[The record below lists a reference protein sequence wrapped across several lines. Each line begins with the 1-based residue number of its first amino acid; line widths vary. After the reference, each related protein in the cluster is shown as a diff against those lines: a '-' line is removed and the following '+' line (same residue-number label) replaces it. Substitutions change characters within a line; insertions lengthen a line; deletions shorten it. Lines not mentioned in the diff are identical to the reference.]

1 MSNFVNVPL
10 GKQVESMD
18 VSPQFDAYSGVEII
32 VDDDTSFFAG
42 NRSGRVLS
50 IQNAWGTQAQAQNIL
65 ASLTNT
71 GFQYQPFSASK
82 ALLNPAAEIG
92 DAVTVN
98 GIYSGVYKMSRRF
111 GPLTDADIEAP
122 QDEELDHEYP
132 FAPMQDRVFKR
143 EIAQA
148 SAQITLTQ
156 SQITAEV
163 SRATQAEGALSSS
176 ISVTANQIKST
187 VASATSKYDTTGLS
201 ISLYGY
207 GTPAQ
212 AGISASGN
220 SNKLYLD
227 QNTGYYYKSNGSTW
241 TKQNNTALK
250 LITTNLSSAISQQAG
265 DISAKVSQTGGNNSS
280 FGWSLLANKFSL
292 YSGNKEVFKCTASG
306 VEIQG
311 KITATSGQIG
321 GFTIGSSSIYKGTS
335 SISSGTAGVYVGT
348 NGIRIVGSS
357 GSFTANASGS
367 VTMTGTLNIGGTNI
381 TAAAL
386 RSGAQSAYNN
396 SSYWS
401 GGVQTADSALSK
413 ANSAENK
420 ANTAIGY
427 FSGLSIA
434 DNMIISKARIG
445 QLYLAAAWRTIG
457 RTTIVDG
464 NGVSHTVVSCT

>member
-1 MSNFVNVPL
+1 MSNFVNVPV

-42 NRSGRVLS
+42 NRTGRVLS
-50 IQNAWGTQAQAQNIL
+50 IQNPWGTKQQAQNIL
-65 ASLTNT
+65 ASLTST
-71 GFQYQPFSASK
+71 GFQYQPFTASK

-98 GIYSGVYKMSRRF
+98 GIYSGVYKLSRRF

-122 QDEELDHEYP
+122 QDEEVDHEYP
-132 FAPMQDRVFKR
+132 FEPKQDRVFKR

-163 SRATQAEGALSSS
+163 SRATQAEGSLSSR
-176 ISVTANQIKST
+176 ITQTANEISSEITRAKSAEGT
-187 VASATSKYDTTGLS
+187 LSSRITQNATS
-201 ISLYGY
+201 I
-207 GTPAQ
+207 
-212 AGISASGN
+212 N
-220 SNKLYLD
+220 
-227 QNTGYYYKSNGSTW
+227 
-241 TKQNNTALK
+241 
-250 LITTNLSSAISQQAG
+250 
-265 DISAKVSQTGGNNSS
+265 AKVSQTGGNNSS
-280 FGWSLLANKFSL
+280 FGWSLLSNKFSL
-292 YSGNKEVFKCTASG
+292 FAGNKEVFKCTASG

-311 KITATSGQIG
+311 KITSTSGQIG
-321 GFTIGSSSIYKGTS
+321 GFTIGSSALYNGMSSLTS
-335 SISSGTAGVYVGT
+335 SANGVYVGT
-348 NGIRIVGSS
+348 NGISVGGGKFKVTSS
-357 GSFTANASGS
+357 GAVSAANM
-367 VTMTGTLNIGGTNI
+367 TLTGTLNVGGTNI
-381 TAAAL
+381 TANAL

-401 GGVQTADSALSK
+401 GGVQTANTAYSTANSAYSK
-413 ANSAENK
+413 ANSAETK

-427 FSGLSIA
+427 FSGLSTA